1 MGKVNAGHC
10 SISVDGTPELQALLR
25 NLFRDDYSRITM
37 DMSWGDIPEG
47 ADAIQL
53 MIRLRRETV
62 AYKPVVSNAPSESDA
77 FDGKAAAWNEYFSRE
92 EDAGEP
98 VDDLVLSVM
107 PESMVELAEDD
118 DEDDD
123 DFLSEGE
130 SV

>member
-25 NLFRDDYSRITM
+25 NLFREDYSRITM
-37 DMSWGDIPEG
+37 DLSWGDIPEG
-47 ADAIQL
+47 ADDIQL

-62 AYKPVVSNAPSESDA
+62 AYKPVIPGGSDESDV

-92 EDAGEP
+92 EDATAP
-98 VDDLVLSVM
+98 VDDFVLSVM
-107 PESMVELAEDD
+107 PETMVERVED
-118 DEDDD
+118 EGED
-123 DFLSEGE
+123 DFLSEDE